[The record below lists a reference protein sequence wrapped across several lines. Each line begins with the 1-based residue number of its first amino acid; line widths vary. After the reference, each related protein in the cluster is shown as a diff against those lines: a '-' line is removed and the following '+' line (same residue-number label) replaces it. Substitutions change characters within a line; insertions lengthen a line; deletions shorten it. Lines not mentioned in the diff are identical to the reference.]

1 MKLKLIVT
9 ALVVAAMPMYA
20 QAQSPNPPKP
30 SKPAKAAPAVPAAP
44 VSKVA
49 AAQKVVKTISGDKIK
64 TETYCD
70 IGKLGEQ
77 IEEAE
82 KKNDMKKIDE
92 LNKKMDDLATK
103 LGPEYVALM
112 GQLEDVDFFLSIK
125 SMSYKKMDDLAT
137 KLGPEYVALMV
148 SSRTSTRV
156 RKRVRILV
164 RRSGGSTSCARS
176 SGMARG
182 PLVRQIQSRVAAF
195 RDT

>member
-1 MKLKLIVT
+1 
-9 ALVVAAMPMYA
+9 
-20 QAQSPNPPKP
+20 
-30 SKPAKAAPAVPAAP
+30 VPAAP

-49 AAQKVVKTISGDKIK
+49 AAQRVVKTISGDKIK

-112 GQLEDVDFFLSIK
+112 GQLEDIDPSSKEGQDISSALGGL
-125 SMSYKKMDDLAT
+125 D
-137 KLGPEYVALMV
+137 KL
-148 SSRTSTRV
+148 
-156 RKRVRILV
+156 
-164 RRSGGSTSCARS
+164 CAK
-176 SGMARG
+176 
-182 PLVRQIQSRVAAF
+182 
-195 RDT
+195 